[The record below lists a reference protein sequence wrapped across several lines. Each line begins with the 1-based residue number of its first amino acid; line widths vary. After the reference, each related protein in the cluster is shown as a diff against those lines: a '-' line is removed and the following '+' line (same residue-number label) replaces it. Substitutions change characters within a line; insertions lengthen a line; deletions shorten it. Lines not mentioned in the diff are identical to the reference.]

1 METIWIRKSNNIKQD
16 EGNYQLS
23 HVWDKLL
30 LTDVINWKLA
40 LMKTSD
46 QPQFD
51 KWHTHTHLFNGLFS
65 GTTRVSQYQKGKT
78 NLDFTET
85 REVSGSG

>member
-51 KWHTHTHLFNGLFS
+51 KWHTHTCLTAFFPGLPGS
-65 GTTRVSQYQKGKT
+65 ASTRKVKPIW
-78 NLDFTET
+78 DFTET

>member
-1 METIWIRKSNNIKQD
+1 VETIWISKSNNIKQD

-51 KWHTHTHLFNGLFS
+51 K
-65 GTTRVSQYQKGKT
+65 
-78 NLDFTET
+78 
-85 REVSGSG
+85 